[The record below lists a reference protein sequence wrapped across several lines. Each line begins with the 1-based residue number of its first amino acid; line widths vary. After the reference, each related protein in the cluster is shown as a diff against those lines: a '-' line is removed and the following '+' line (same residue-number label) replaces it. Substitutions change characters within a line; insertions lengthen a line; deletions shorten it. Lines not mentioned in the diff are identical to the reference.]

1 MDKSYG
7 YPITNEREYIILLLL
22 IYLINNTVIIPIKLI
37 LCIVFITH
45 IYKLY
50 RNYEIN
56 ENIYDNDYEYN
67 LLLLG
72 GLLLLIN
79 NNSYSYIIFSIIFII
94 TGIIYRKK
102 SYEKYILE
110 RMNYQDILII
120 ISSLIILSI
129 YPNYRYKFIFIMEII
144 NHGIILLE

>member
-1 MDKSYG
+1 MGESYG

-22 IYLINNTVIIPIKLI
+22 LYLINNTVIIPIKLI

-67 LLLLG
+67 LLLLA

-79 NNSYSYIIFSIIFII
+79 NNSYIIFSIIFIV

-102 SYEKYILE
+102 SYGKYILE
-110 RMNYQDILII
+110 RINYQDILII
-120 ISSLIILSI
+120 ISSLILLSI